1 MTSFEGVNDQEGM
14 PKREPTTQGQEL
26 FEKLEE
32 DEGIQ
37 SDDSA
42 GEGLVSEEENQAAE
56 QL

>member
-1 MTSFEGVNDQEGM
+1 M
-14 PKREPTTQGQEL
+14 PTQGQEQ

-42 GEGLVSEEENQAAE
+42 GEGLVSEEEN
-56 QL
+56 